1 MSETHAAPFL
11 GHMRQPQT
19 FLHRQLAQTN
29 QLADIITMLLWIHLI
44 AVSEWLNRRFDVI
57 LNKVPHLR
65 TNGFVFWRQSEINHV
80 LPPYISSFER
90 AIHCDAN
97 PFDPSCPIVT
107 KVGDSEIPI
116 EPKSRLA

>member
-1 MSETHAAPFL
+1 
-11 GHMRQPQT
+11 
-19 FLHRQLAQTN
+19 
-29 QLADIITMLLWIHLI
+29 MLFWIHLI

-97 PFDPSCPIVT
+97 TCYLILPHRDQSRRLRNPHQAEKPFSLT
-107 KVGDSEIPI
+107 
-116 EPKSRLA
+116 L